1 MDAVFVSIRAQ
12 GYNRYNLASPGGA
25 DRSAGGGLV
34 ATRGG
39 KGWVDDI
46 VARARD
52 IVAAWKEPDAT
63 LPVELTAEQMA
74 AMIDHT
80 LLKPEATPEQI
91 ATLCDEAREHRFA
104 SVCVNPTHVAQCAT
118 ALQGSGVLVCT
129 VAGFPLGATIA
140 DVKAYEA
147 RRAIENGAREV
158 DMVINVGALKAGR
171 LAQVRDDIAGVVE
184 VCHARDA
191 ACKVIIEAV
200 LLTDQEKVEACLTAV
215 EAGADFVK
223 TSTGFAS
230 GGATL
235 HDVGLMRAAVGPRT
249 GVKAAGGIRN
259 YEAAIAMVA
268 AGANRIGA
276 SAGVAIVREA
286 MAARG

>member
-1 MDAVFVSIRAQ
+1 
-12 GYNRYNLASPGGA
+12 
-25 DRSAGGGLV
+25 LV
-34 ATRGG
+34 ATGDS
-39 KGWVDDI
+39 KGWEDGI

-52 IVAAWKEPDAT
+52 IVAAWEEPKAAPPAD
-63 LPVELTAEQMA
+63 LTAEQLA
-74 AMIDHT
+74 GMIDHT
-80 LLKPEATPEQI
+80 LLKPEATSEMV
-91 ATLCDEAREHRFA
+91 ATLCDEARAHRFA
-104 SVCVNPTHVAQCAT
+104 SVCVNPTHVAQCAA
-118 ALQGSGVLVCT
+118 ALQGSGVLVCA

-171 LAQVRDDIAGVVE
+171 LAQVRDDIAGVAE

-191 ACKVIIEAV
+191 VCKVIIEAV
-200 LLTDQEKVEACLTAV
+200 LLTDQEKVEASLVAV
-215 EAGADFVK
+215 DAGADFVK

-235 HDVGLMRAAVGPRT
+235 HDVALMRTTVGART

-259 YEAAIAMVA
+259 YEAAVAMVA

-276 SAGVAIVREA
+276 SAGIAIVREA
-286 MAARG
+286 TLARG